1 MQNVVGNKLT
11 QIEKESFAPVNNF
24 KITSMQ
30 KLFTTLL
37 SLSAICALGQNKQLV
52 TPQTNGYIISGEL
65 QGAGHKKIYLREI
78 SFYKDEN
85 ALDSTIAD
93 KRGKIIFKGTVE
105 EPTYYE
111 ITTDGKNGYISFIL
125 ENSKIKI
132 TRNTDS
138 IWVTGSKEEDISQRL
153 KELSMYAQLKEVYK
167 VYDKAKADGDT
178 AAIRIIQLQKQ
189 QLLRKRL
196 EVFKEFISSYPTA
209 LVSVGLLGE
218 FLVLDSLNQAEEL
231 LKKFENSNVS
241 NLGQLEFFKNK
252 IEVLKRLSIGAL
264 APDFILPDIF
274 GNSVKLSSFR
284 GKYVLLDFWASWC
297 LPCRRENPNLV
308 NVYNKYG
315 VKNFSIIS
323 VSIDVDKQDWLQAI
337 KKDNMTWINVSDLKG
352 SNKSLVPGMY
362 GASGIPDNYLIDP
375 NGKIVAKRL
384 LGDELNKRLEDLLK

>member
-1 MQNVVGNKLT
+1 M
-11 QIEKESFAPVNNF
+11 
-24 KITSMQ
+24 
-30 KLFTTLL
+30 
-37 SLSAICALGQNKQLV
+37 SAISALAQNTQLV
-52 TPQTNGYIISGEL
+52 TPPINGYIITGEF
-65 QGAGHKKIYLREI
+65 QGATHKKIYLREN
-78 SFYKDEN
+78 SFYKDVN
-85 ALDSTIAD
+85 ALDSTVAD
-93 KRGKIIFKGTVE
+93 KTGKFIFKGTVE

-153 KELSMYAQLKEVYK
+153 NELSMYAQLKEVYK
-167 VYDKAKADGDT
+167 AYDKAKADGDT

-209 LVSVGLLGE
+209 LVSVDLLGE

-241 NLGQLEFFKNK
+241 NLGQLRFFKSK
-252 IEVLKRLSIGAL
+252 IEVLKRLSIGTL
-264 APDFILPDIF
+264 APDFILPDVF

-308 NVYNKYG
+308 SVYNKYSD
-315 VKNFSIIS
+315 KNFTIIS
-323 VSIDVDKQDWLQAI
+323 VSIDVNKQDWLQAI
-337 KKDNMTWINVSDLKG
+337 KKDNMTWTNVSDLKG
-352 SNKSLVPGMY
+352 SNKSLVQGMY
-362 GASGIPDNYLIDP
+362 VASGIPDNYLIDP

-384 LGDELNKRLEDLLK
+384 LGDELNKWLEALFK